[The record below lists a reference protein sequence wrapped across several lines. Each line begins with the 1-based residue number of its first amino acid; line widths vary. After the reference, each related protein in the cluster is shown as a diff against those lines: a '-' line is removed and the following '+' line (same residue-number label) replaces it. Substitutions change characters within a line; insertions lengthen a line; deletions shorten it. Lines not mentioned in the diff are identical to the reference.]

1 VKEVNM
7 NTDQVKGKLKE
18 AAGVLTDNQELEDE
32 GKADQIA
39 GDAKNVV
46 ENVANKAGD
55 VIDDI
60 KKAVSKD

>member
-1 VKEVNM
+1 M
-7 NTDQVKGKLKE
+7 NSDQVKGKLKE

-39 GDAKNVV
+39 GDAKSIVD
-46 ENVANKAGD
+46 NVADKAGD

-60 KKAVSKD
+60 KKAVD

>member
-1 VKEVNM
+1 M

>member
-1 VKEVNM
+1 M

-46 ENVANKAGD
+46 DNVANKAGD